1 MLAEKNAI
9 LKQDLAELKEAMSL
23 LQDDKDELQEKNL
36 CLKQQIQ
43 EIENRF
49 ADEQRTRLD
58 AEKNAQTVT
67 KALTEFRLRMKERE
81 EELQQEFKTASQ
93 DWSTRLD
100 NETARAKAAEE
111 RAKKAREQLEVAV
124 SEAAYLKEKVHE

>member
-93 DWSTRLD
+93 DWSTRHVRKLQ
-100 NETARAKAAEE
+100 
-111 RAKKAREQLEVAV
+111 KKEPRRLG
-124 SEAAYLKEKVHE
+124 SNWKSR

>member
-9 LKQDLAELKEAMSL
+9 LKQDLAELKEAM
-23 LQDDKDELQEKNL
+23 
-36 CLKQQIQ
+36 